1 MSIKIRYISQLSYI
15 FSVSL
20 MAKFLR
26 ESFHYIQLSAERCSV
41 KTCCELPAEQPRI
54 DILSLKN
61 FSEVF
66 IKTEEL
72 YMAFLAL
79 MHDTTLIRPW
89 LEGMIFDVFVSERSR
104 LVYVQTAFQP
114 VLTQAY
120 IKNICQVMNC

>member
-41 KTCCELPAEQPRI
+41 KTCCELPAEKPRI

-89 LEGMIFDVFVSERSR
+89 LEGMIFDVFVCERSR

-120 IKNICQVMNC
+120 IKKVC